1 MTQENNEAATKKAKS
16 AKAKGKEPLK
26 VGLMVGREW
35 SWPPAFIDK
44 VNNMDAGVTVEFVKI
59 GGYWLRGWIHLP

>member
-1 MTQENNEAATKKAKS
+1 MTQENNEQATKSRGNAQ
-16 AKAKGKEPLK
+16 EPAK

-44 VNNMDAGVTVEFVKI
+44 VNSMNAGVTVEFVD
-59 GGYWLRGWIHLP
+59 